1 MAAAE
6 WDRRQTVLAVVVAV
20 IIGIVG
26 GGSIYAATDSRDRN
40 GGPGGFGPHG
50 PPPRSQSR

>member
-1 MAAAE
+1 MAAE

-26 GGSIYAATDSRDRN
+26 GGSIHAATDSPDHN

-50 PPPRSQSR
+50 PPQRSQSR

>member
-1 MAAAE
+1 MAAE

-26 GGSIYAATDSRDRN
+26 GGSIYAATDSPDHN

-50 PPPRSQSR
+50 PPPRSLSR

>member
-1 MAAAE
+1 MAAE

-26 GGSIYAATDSRDRN
+26 GGSIYAATDNLDHN
-40 GGPGGFGPHG
+40 DGPGGFGPHG
-50 PPPRSQSR
+50 PPPRSLIR

>member
-1 MAAAE
+1 MAAE
-6 WDRRQTVLAVVVAV
+6 WDRRQTVLAVLVAV
-20 IIGIVG
+20 VIGMFG
-26 GGSIYAATDSRDRN
+26 GGSIYAASDGQDDS